1 MKDLNKLAYKSNSI
15 INFSKKYFNRLNSI
29 YKSVDK
35 KKIHDLEKKF
45 YEIRENRGNIF
56 VFGNGG
62 SAANAS
68 TMAND
73 LGFDVLKKTGLTNCF
88 RVFSLNDNTPV
99 LTAISND
106 VGYEQI
112 FLGQLKIHFKKK
124 DMVIILSA
132 SGNSK
137 NLLKVVNWVKKNNG
151 YVFSIVGFDGGKLK
165 KISDN
170 YIHIKSKKGEY
181 GPVEDIQLIINH
193 VLAHWFQ
200 KIFRSK

>member
-170 YIHIKSKKGEY
+170 FIHIKSKKGEY

-200 KIFRSK
+200 KIFKSK

>member
-1 MKDLNKLAYKSNSI
+1 MTL
-15 INFSKKYFNRLNSI
+15 
-29 YKSVDK
+29 
-35 KKIHDLEKKF
+35 KKF

-112 FLGQLKIHFKKK
+112 FLGQLKIHFKKRYGHNF
-124 DMVIILSA
+124 I
-132 SGNSK
+132 
-137 NLLKVVNWVKKNNG
+137 
-151 YVFSIVGFDGGKLK
+151 SIRKF
-165 KISDN
+165 
-170 YIHIKSKKGEY
+170 
-181 GPVEDIQLIINH
+181 
-193 VLAHWFQ
+193 
-200 KIFRSK
+200 